1 MALEPP
7 AKAKMNHEPN
17 FSGQGAGAPRLSVA
31 LIVRNEAHNIGD
43 CLASVAWADELVVVD
58 QASTDDTGDIARKLG
73 ARLILAPDWHGFGR
87 QKQIA
92 VDACT
97 GDWILSLDADERV
110 TPELAAEIRAAIR
123 AATPVAYRMP
133 RRSSFCGRFIDH
145 SGWSPD
151 HVLRLFRRGT
161 ARFSDD
167 RVHERLLTAGPVGLL
182 ASPLLHYS
190 FRTPEDVLDKVNR
203 YSSESARMLHE
214 SGRAPGLASA
224 VAHGIAA
231 FVRTYFLKRGFLD
244 GRRGFMLAVS
254 NAEGSYYRYAKAMLL
269 AEASGRPRESR

>member
-1 MALEPP
+1 MSDAKTDSSSRGMRAGEP
-7 AKAKMNHEPN
+7 
-17 FSGQGAGAPRLSVA
+17 AGPGRPRVSVA
-31 LIVRNEAHNIGD
+31 MITRNEQANIAD
-43 CLASVAWADELVVVD
+43 CLDSVAWADEVVVVD
-58 QASTDDTGDIARKLG
+58 QASTDGTGDIARKLG
-73 ARLILAPDWHGFGR
+73 ARLINAPDWHGFGR

-110 TPELAAEIRAAIR
+110 TPELATEIRAAIGT
-123 AATPVAYRMP
+123 ATHAAYRMP

-161 ARFSDD
+161 ARFSED
-167 RVHERLLTAGPVGLL
+167 RVHERLLASGPIGQL

-254 NAEGSYYRYAKAMLL
+254 NAEGSYYRYVKAMLL
-269 AEASGRPRESR
+269 AEARGHPPESR

>member
-1 MALEPP
+1 MMDHDPNPP
-7 AKAKMNHEPN
+7 ERA
-17 FSGQGAGAPRLSVA
+17 AGAPRISVA
-31 LIVRNEAHNIGD
+31 LITRNEARNIED
-43 CLASVAWADELVVVD
+43 CLASVAWADERVVVD
-58 QASTDDTGDIARKLG
+58 QASTDGTGDLARRLG
-73 ARLILAPDWHGFGR
+73 ARVILAPEWHGFGR

-110 TPELAAEIRAAIR
+110 TPELAGEIRAAVGSGTHD
-123 AATPVAYRMP
+123 AFRMP

-145 SGWSPD
+145 SGWTPD

-167 RVHERLLTAGPVGLL
+167 RVHERLLTSGPVGLL
-182 ASPLLHYS
+182 ANPLLHYS
-190 FRTPEDVLDKVNR
+190 FRTLEDVLDKVDR
-203 YSSESARMLHE
+203 YSTESARMLHE
-214 SGRAPGLASA
+214 GGRAPGLASA
-224 VAHGIAA
+224 VAHGLAA
-231 FVRTYFLKRGFLD
+231 FVRTYFLQLGFLD

-269 AEASGRPRESR
+269 AEAGDRPPESR